1 MVYFDARVDAQCLA
15 RLSKKGVVSDISST
29 IILVAE
35 SQIYNNFRGFG
46 GFGPIEV
53 AQTGNCR
60 FCRNS
65 SAPIEGIAS
74 FLDADLHEIG
84 EMAGR
89 QWVTNC
95 HCFVR
100 GMIF

>member
-35 SQIYNNFRGFG
+35 SQIYNNFRGFAWIE
-46 GFGPIEV
+46 PTEV

-60 FCRNS
+60 FYRNS
-65 SAPIEGIAS
+65 SVAYEGIAS

-84 EMAGR
+84 EMVDR
-89 QWVTNC
+89 QQ
-95 HCFVR
+95 
-100 GMIF
+100 